1 MRDQPGDHAD
11 EHNHQTANHSSA
23 ILSESERTR
32 LHPPAPR
39 LDARRDYNHDVS
51 IIVLGEFEYLLLSAA
66 ARLGDLRVLASL
78 SGRAVWLT
86 GSILYFVVLNST
98 WARFVLSDNIILPN
112 ESPLRLLIV
121 ATLPLGIPT
130 LLFSFAALSG
140 VFLGLRRRAL
150 P

>member
-1 MRDQPGDHAD
+1 M
-11 EHNHQTANHSSA
+11 
-23 ILSESERTR
+23 
-32 LHPPAPR
+32 
-39 LDARRDYNHDVS
+39 
-51 IIVLGEFEYLLLSAA
+51 LGEFEYLLLSAA